1 MKKYKKKCATGTG
14 MNYITTPDMA
24 VAKSNLLNDQASAEA
39 STNPLIPIVSMIG
52 GLVSQYGSSMGNAPV
67 KAAYGK
73 MPMEIE
79 GEEVIQEPGKPAM
92 KVEGNS
98 HDEGGIDINADQN
111 TKVYADRVKGP
122 DGKTMAQRKL
132 ARERKKAELEDL
144 INSDKTDEIKKNT
157 YKRTYQNLVAQE
169 EKDLQTQELAGMMAS
184 LLKLPHSDNEEEVVA
199 AYGSNAKKYALGTDP
214 RKKYIGNNLMNKT
227 EVEDLSFDLPNLN
240 LEPSVPEA
248 LASPEQP
255 SANAWRMD
263 KSNPSLLG
271 IEESSTGNTQSS
283 SMPDIPL
290 NITGNETTFG
300 KKTGHFVPEN
310 SDSSSRYMP
319 TAGDITKLTGNLMG
333 MLGQNKITAENR
345 AGDTIHRNMY
355 EDVGKE
361 AISTLEDTKGA
372 FDENLATQMTTAR
385 QQTSANKRGARKG
398 LRGMNEMRAME
409 AMYDMGLIMNYM
421 QASANNVAQKAGI
434 DSQIAQTQMGASQA
448 KAQGALIA
456 RDNND
461 KDRDNYYTNKAKD
474 YANLTKL
481 VQQTGKDLNS
491 LNLNQTQLDLLSQL
505 SENFTVTQRNGKY
518 EFKAKD

>member
-39 STNPLIPIVSMIG
+39 STNPLIPIVSMLG
-52 GLVSQYGSSMGNAPV
+52 GLVSQHGASMFAPSV
-67 KAAYGK
+67 KAAYGTT
-73 MPMEIE
+73 PMEIE

-122 DGKTMAQRKL
+122 DGRTMAQRKL
-132 ARERKKAELEDL
+132 ARERKKAELEEL

-199 AYGSNAKKYALGTDP
+199 AYGSNAKKYALGNNPLSNKEQFLT
-214 RKKYIGNNLMNKT
+214 GNFNSLQSN
-227 EVEDLSFDLPNLN
+227 LPNSILTDE
-240 LEPSVPEA
+240 LEPERNDRQAFRVSNNTGETSDTETTDFLNSVPQ
-248 LASPEQP
+248 SV
-255 SANAWRMD
+255 SRT
-263 KSNPSLLG
+263 SG
-271 IEESSTGNTQSS
+271 ESSGN
-283 SMPDIPL
+283 
-290 NITGNETTFG
+290 
-300 KKTGHFVPEN
+300 
-310 SDSSSRYMP
+310 YMP

-333 MLGQNKITAENR
+333 MIGQNRITAENR
-345 AGDTIHRNMY
+345 AGDTVHRNMY

-361 AISTLEDTKGA
+361 AISTLEDTKGV
-372 FDENLATQMTTAR
+372 FDENLATQMATAR

-409 AMYDMGLIMNYM
+409 AMYDMGLMMNNM

-461 KDRDNYYTNKAKD
+461 KDRDNYYTNKARD

-505 SENFTVTQRNGKY
+505 SENFTITQKNGKY
-518 EFKAKD
+518 EFKAKN